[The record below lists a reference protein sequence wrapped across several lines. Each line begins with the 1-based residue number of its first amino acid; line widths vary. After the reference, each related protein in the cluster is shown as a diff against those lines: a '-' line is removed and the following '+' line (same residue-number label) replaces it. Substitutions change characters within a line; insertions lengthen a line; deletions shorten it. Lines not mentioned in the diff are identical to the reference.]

1 LINVDLR
8 VGRLPEAL
16 ADFEAGAFHA
26 ALTDPPYGLG
36 QLGPG
41 RLRAM
46 LNAWLDG
53 QEATQTAGMLGR
65 SWDVVVGPPTW
76 AEIRRVCRPGALI
89 FAYSHSRTAHYQ
101 TLAMELGGW
110 RILPQWQRIH
120 GGAMA
125 LGQHVG
131 KAIDKAAGAEREV
144 IGRNMAN
151 NINLGIG
158 GGYAESAGAGSE
170 YGVPITAPTTP
181 LAQRFEGYSTAT
193 RNAVEPIVSA
203 VNPPAGSW
211 AGNAEAHG
219 CGGFNVGGSRI
230 PSGPD
235 HAIRCGWV
243 VGQESSRAGVTR
255 GKMEG
260 ARGDSY
266 DPRGRYPSNVLL
278 QTESLPVYALRQ
290 EVAHDVKDAII
301 GYYEGLKG
309 HPGVSWRQGPI
320 HMSTLRER
328 VGSVAVTD
336 ERRPEEVLLGDM
348 STEGHHCQG
357 SGRPGGH
364 EVDGGRA
371 GNAEQG
377 KEEDGSPRGKALQVE
392 GRATPEQRA
401 HDGHDLNV
409 EPRSATTGPDDDC
422 VPLRLE
428 GQGDDGRHAGASSS
442 QGGRRTPQERERPRR
457 PAGEFGGD
465 GPRGALGAP
474 QTDGEAL
481 VVREDMMVSAW
492 ARHFRHVGEA
502 PGSETAFAD
511 FPARFYYQGRAS
523 REERHRGAEGL
534 LWRRAPN
541 HPDGWELVDAEMWR
555 ELPGSERF
563 EGSPHLAV
571 KAADGG
577 SHLASLLRQPD
588 DDDTPPRL
596 LVPYAGTGSEVIAA
610 MLAGWRDI
618 VAVEMSPQWA
628 EVARRRIAWW
638 QEKIEA
644 GSRGEA
650 LAILRDWGTTPGLA
664 PVEDDQ
670 LDLFGGAP

>member
-1 LINVDLR
+1 VIRVDLR

-16 ADFEAGAFHA
+16 ADFEAGTFHA

-36 QLGPG
+36 QLGTG

-53 QEATQTAGMLGR
+53 REATQTAGMLGR
-65 SWDVVVGPPTW
+65 AWDVVVGPPTW

-125 LGQHVG
+125 LGQDVS
-131 KAIDKAAGAEREV
+131 KAIDKAVGAEREV
-144 IGRNMAN
+144 VGTRLADDIR
-151 NINLGIG
+151 G
-158 GGYAESAGAGSE
+158 GNSCKQEDGERRKMLYE
-170 YGVPITAPTTP
+170 YTAPATP
-181 LAQRFEGYSTAT
+181 LAARFEGYSTAT
-193 RNAVEPIVSA
+193 RNVVEPIVSA

-219 CGGFNVGGSRI
+219 CGGFNVGDSRI

-235 HAIRCGWV
+235 HAAKCASVIGL
-243 VGQESSRAGVTR
+243 ESGRTALER
-255 GKMEG
+255 GGMTK

-278 QTESLPVYALRQ
+278 EHAEGCGADWCVGGCPVRTLGEMSGELA
-290 EVAHDVKDAII
+290 
-301 GYYEGLKG
+301 
-309 HPGVSWRQGPI
+309 VSQG
-320 HMSTLRER
+320 SRG
-328 VGSVAVTD
+328 GSVVRRAYGESD
-336 ERRPEEVLLGDM
+336 EGPVRQVGHGD
-348 STEGHHCQG
+348 
-357 SGRPGGH
+357 SG
-364 EVDGGRA
+364 
-371 GNAEQG
+371 
-377 KEEDGSPRGKALQVE
+377 
-392 GRATPEQRA
+392 
-401 HDGHDLNV
+401 
-409 EPRSATTGPDDDC
+409 
-422 VPLRLE
+422 
-428 GQGDDGRHAGASSS
+428 
-442 QGGRRTPQERERPRR
+442 
-457 PAGEFGGD
+457 
-465 GPRGALGAP
+465 
-474 QTDGEAL
+474 
-481 VVREDMMVSAW
+481 
-492 ARHFRHVGEA
+492 
-502 PGSETAFAD
+502 TA
-511 FPARFYYQGRAS
+511 ARFYYQGRAS

-541 HPDGWELVDAEMWR
+541 HPDGWELVDAETWR
-555 ELPGSERF
+555 ELPEAERF
-563 EGSPHLAV
+563 EGNPHLAV

-588 DDDTPPRL
+588 DGDTPPRL

-610 MLAGWRDI
+610 MLAGWRHI

-650 LAILRDWGTTPGLA
+650 LAILRHWGTGQIP
-664 PVEDDQ
+664 
-670 LDLFGGAP
+670 LFGGAP